1 MGSGVLQ
8 KTTVTYHS
16 LLLHQEMQLESLLL
30 EEKAIHTFYAAMLQS
45 SLGQSS
51 SQIVKK
57 SENVCCAQM
66 SPHFNL
72 FPGKTDLE
80 FSVPKTKGTILTFI
94 SNRSKSK
101 RLSWYGGAAE
111 KHHGEWH
118 MSEGT
123 IDMEAY
129 IGIVQRNILP
139 SRWCLSWKLHVII
152 SRQCQFSVSTT
163 AWFRRDRVN
172 VLDWIMPALILHVL
186 QQRGFV
192 EKDWMF

>member
-8 KTTVTYHS
+8 KTIVIYHS

-30 EEKAIHTFYAAMLQS
+30 EEKVIHQLYAAMLQS

-111 KHHGEWH
+111 KHHGWVAYEWRYH
-118 MSEGT
+118 WHGGIYWDCTEKYTAIKMMSF
-123 IDMEAY
+123 METPCYY
-129 IGIVQRNILP
+129 IKTMPVL
-139 SRWCLSWKLHVII
+139 CLYI
-152 SRQCQFSVSTT
+152 SVVS
-163 AWFRRDRVN
+163 
-172 VLDWIMPALILHVL
+172 
-186 QQRGFV
+186 
-192 EKDWMF
+192 